1 MAKMKEQDDE
11 MWVKISGMMG
21 HQKTEKSNPA
31 ASKMGA

>member
-21 HQKTEKSNPA
+21 HQKTEKS
-31 ASKMGA
+31 KK